1 MISNAGCSTP
11 PLAALGTL
19 LISLSACAGAGSETA
34 LGACPPVVEY
44 GRAEQAQASAEVEA
58 MPEGAVLV
66 RLLADYAVMRAQAR
80 ACRG

>member
-1 MISNAGCSTP
+1 
-11 PLAALGTL
+11 
-19 LISLSACAGAGSETA
+19 
-34 LGACPPVVEY
+34 VVEY

-58 MPEGAVLV
+58 MPEGAVVV